1 MTTAKLPPDHPQR
14 QRLAE
19 EVHARPP
26 APVQAPA
33 AVSCLA
39 LTDSRPQAGLFAL
52 RALADGG
59 TAATD

>member
-39 LTDSRPQAGLFAL
+39 LTDSRP
-52 RALADGG
+52 
-59 TAATD
+59 